1 MNNALFAELTLAIAF
16 IIWFERK
23 RVKKIPGK
31 ERTLFV
37 LLLLSAWI
45 MTFLDLQN
53 TPGLPSLF
61 DKLFEPLR
69 PFVVQ

>member
-1 MNNALFAELTLAIAF
+1 MNNALFTELTLAIA
-16 IIWFERK
+16 ILAWFERK
-23 RVKKIPGK
+23 RVKQIPGK
-31 ERTLFV
+31 ERMVFV

-61 DKLFEPLR
+61 DKLFGPLR
-69 PFVVQ
+69 PLVAQ